1 MGWRQKYG
9 GLRSD
14 RARQPGKPFKGL
26 TDAMLMEQ
34 TELLQRL
41 ETARDEHTVYVRPE
55 EVEVAFNASP
65 QYRPGET
72 VPARQA
78 RGTGGHSRK
87 RARDLGRREC

>member
-55 EVEVAFNASP
+55 EEVEVAFNASP
-65 QYRPGET
+65 QYPRASPCRS
-72 VPARQA
+72 PA
-78 RGTGGHSRK
+78 
-87 RARDLGRREC
+87 